1 MKKKDIFFSVY
12 IKNNLE
18 NDIEIVSTFDN
29 MSELKNFMNVS
40 KRYLYSLG
48 ISKTKD
54 LRVNIKIKDVEYLVI
69 VDED

>member
-18 NDIEIVSTFDN
+18 NDIEIVSTFDS

-48 ISKTKD
+48 ISKTKN

-69 VDED
+69 VDEG